1 MPRPSRAACTL
12 FVYFACGVITNTAL
26 ALDTYIED
34 TDRFPGWKGE
44 LPSVA
49 HAEYTDGSVGYGE
62 VGKVNTLLLRKRL
75 SAYLLVFKPRFSCNG
90 TNPSLTKFNQTM
102 QEIWRGKVEQIS
114 WEPRAFLFH
123 NFLSEEEC
131 DHLIDLAEGR
141 LQKST
146 VVDSKTGGSVDS
158 DVRTSSGTF
167 LSHQED
173 EVVTRIEKRL
183 GHVTMIPEENGESL
197 QILKYINGQ
206 KYEPHTDYFHDKVN
220 SDPSHGGQ
228 RIATVLMYLTTP
240 EEGGETVFPQGAHK
254 VTGPEWSECAKK
266 GLAVKSV
273 RGNALLFYS
282 LHPDGRED
290 PRSLHGSCPT
300 LKGTKYSATKWIH
313 VGPFNAGG
321 RKADPTGC
329 TDANDRCEEWA
340 AWGECEK
347 NPGYMLSA
355 CRKACGKCG
364 DAAGKKNDSV
374 GIGQK
379 GLQGKVLTVG
389 NGAAR

>member
-1 MPRPSRAACTL
+1 
-12 FVYFACGVITNTAL
+12 
-26 ALDTYIED
+26 
-34 TDRFPGWKGE
+34 
-44 LPSVA
+44 
-49 HAEYTDGSVGYGE
+49 
-62 VGKVNTLLLRKRL
+62 
-75 SAYLLVFKPRFSCNG
+75 
-90 TNPSLTKFNQTM
+90 M

-131 DHLIDLAEGR
+131 DHLIHLAEGR
-141 LQKST
+141 LKKST
-146 VVDSKTGGSVDS
+146 VVDSTTGSSVDS

-167 LSHQED
+167 LNHHED
-173 EVVTRIEKRL
+173 EVITRIEKRL

-240 EEGGETVFPQGAHK
+240 EEGGETVFPMGSPK
-254 VTGPEWSECAKK
+254 VTGPEWSECARK

-290 PRSLHGSCPT
+290 PKSLHGSCPT

-313 VGPFNAGG
+313 VGAFNAGG
-321 RKADPTGC
+321 GGGGLADPGGC
-329 TDANDRCEEWA
+329 HDTNDRCEEWA
-340 AWGECEK
+340 AWEECDK

-355 CRKACGKCG
+355 CRKSCGKCE
-364 DAAGKKNDSV
+364 DLPTSAKKENVGV
-374 GIGQK
+374 GIARK
-379 GLQGKVLTVG
+379 GLKGKVLNVG
-389 NGAAR
+389 NGER